1 MATKKEC
8 DRCGKQWTP
17 STFDKDTELATVEI
31 RIPYSH
37 GRHYN
42 DRDQVIKNYE
52 LCQSCA
58 RTAHKTLETKPTGH
72 GVAGV
77 DPSKYTLRTTSTAAE
92 ELKADATKIVQREI
106 MGEPD
111 E

>member
-17 STFDKDTELATVEI
+17 NAFSADTELCAVEI
-31 RIPYSH
+31 RIPYAH
-37 GRHYN
+37 GRHYA
-42 DRDQVIKNYE
+42 DRDSITKNYE
-52 LCQSCA
+52 LCQNCA

-72 GVAGV
+72 GIAGV
-77 DPSKYTLRTTSTAAE
+77 DSDKYTLHTTSTAAE
-92 ELKADATKIVQREI
+92 ELKRIAE
-106 MGEPD
+106 EPD

>member
-17 STFDKDTELATVEI
+17 RAFSADTQLATAEI
-31 RIPYSH
+31 RVPYAH
-37 GRHYN
+37 GRHYA
-42 DRDQVIKNYE
+42 DRDSIVKNYE

-58 RTAHKTLETKPTGH
+58 RTAYKTLETNSIAGGQHQHT
-72 GVAGV
+72 VAGV
-77 DPSKYTLRTTSTAAE
+77 DSDKYTLRTTSTAAA
-92 ELKADATKIVQREI
+92 ELKRIAE
-106 MGEPD
+106 EPN